1 MRLFFKEGEM
11 SNRTIKESGSR
22 KVFNWLNRIILA
34 LVCLVIIIPIWNVLI
49 TSVAVDKDVMGSDY
63 ILIPHSFTLK
73 NYQRVLQ
80 SGYMQAFKN
89 SIFVAVVGTLLSM
102 TISLPLGYALS
113 RRELVG
119 RNFWMKMLTFTLVFD
134 VGIMPFYIVV
144 KSLKLINTMAA
155 IIIPVSV
162 STFNVII
169 IKNYMTSIPESLI
182 ESAKL
187 DGCNDFSI
195 LIRIIIP
202 LSISIIAAVVLFYFV
217 SYWNRYFEVIMFI
230 NDSRKYTLQVV
241 LRSLMFES
249 DESLGGGN
257 YVYNNTKMAVMV
269 LGMLPVL
276 IIYPFIQKYFV
287 SGLMV
292 GGIKE

>member
-1 MRLFFKEGEM
+1 M
-11 SNRTIKESGSR
+11 STKTIKETNGR
-22 KVFNWLNRIILA
+22 KVFNWINRIFL
-34 LVCLVIIIPIWNVLI
+34 LVICLAIIVPIWNVLI

-63 ILIPHSFTLK
+63 LLVPHSFTLK

-89 SIFVAVVGTLLSM
+89 SIFVAFVGTALSM
-102 TISLPLGYALS
+102 LISLPLGYALS
-113 RRELVG
+113 RKELVG
-119 RNFWMKMLTFTLVFD
+119 RNFWMKMLSFTLVFD

-144 KSLKLINTMAA
+144 KSLHLINSMAA
-155 IIIPVSV
+155 IIVPVAV

-169 IKNYMTSIPESLI
+169 IKNYMTSIPESLV
-182 ESAKL
+182 ESARL
-187 DGCNDFSI
+187 DGCNDVVI
-195 LIRIIIP
+195 LVKIIIP

-230 NDSRKYTLQVV
+230 NDGRKYTLQVV
-241 LRSLMFES
+241 LRSLMFET

-276 IIYPFIQKYFV
+276 IIYPFVQKYFV
-287 SGLMV
+287 TGIMV

>member
-1 MRLFFKEGEM
+1 M
-11 SNRTIKESGSR
+11 STKTIKETNGR
-22 KVFNWLNRIILA
+22 KVFNWINRIFL
-34 LVCLVIIIPIWNVLI
+34 LVICLAIIVPIWNVLI

-63 ILIPHSFTLK
+63 LLVPHSFTLK

-89 SIFVAVVGTLLSM
+89 SIFVAFVGTALSM
-102 TISLPLGYALS
+102 LISLPLGYALS
-113 RRELVG
+113 RKELVG

-144 KSLKLINTMAA
+144 KSLHLINSMAA
-155 IIIPVSV
+155 IIVPVAV

-169 IKNYMTSIPESLI
+169 IKNYMTSIPESLV
-182 ESAKL
+182 ESARL
-187 DGCNDFSI
+187 DGCNDVVI
-195 LIRIIIP
+195 LVKIIIP

-230 NDSRKYTLQVV
+230 NDGRKYTLQVV

-276 IIYPFIQKYFV
+276 IIYPFVQKYFV
-287 SGLMV
+287 TGIMV

>member
-1 MRLFFKEGEM
+1 M
-11 SNRTIKESGSR
+11 SNSTIRETKGR
-22 KVFNWLNRIILA
+22 KVFNWINRIVLA
-34 LVCLVIIIPIWNVLI
+34 LICLVIIIPIWNVLI
-49 TSVAVDKDVMGSDY
+49 TSVAVDRDVMGTDY
-63 ILIPHSFTLK
+63 ILVPHSFTLK

-80 SGYMQAFKN
+80 SGYMQAFRN
-89 SIFVAVVGTLLSM
+89 SIFVAVVGTALSM
-102 TISLPLGYALS
+102 FISLPLGFAIS
-113 RRELVG
+113 RKELIG
-119 RNFWMKMLTFTLVFD
+119 RNFWLKMLTFTLVFD

-144 KSLKLINTMAA
+144 KSLHLINTMAA

-169 IKNYMTSIPESLI
+169 IKNYMSSIPESLV
-182 ESAKL
+182 ESARL
-187 DGCNDFSI
+187 DGCNDLVI
-195 LIRIIIP
+195 LVRIIIP

-230 NDSRKYTLQVV
+230 NDGRKYTLQVV

-276 IIYPFIQKYFV
+276 VIYPFIQKYFV
-287 SGLMV
+287 TGLMV

>member
-1 MRLFFKEGEM
+1 M
-11 SNRTIKESGSR
+11 SNSTIRETKGR
-22 KVFNWLNRIILA
+22 KVFNWINRIILA
-34 LVCLVIIIPIWNVLI
+34 LICLVIIIPIGNVLI
-49 TSVAVDKDVMGSDY
+49 TSVAVDRDVMGTDY
-63 ILIPHSFTLK
+63 ILVPHSFTLK

-80 SGYMQAFKN
+80 SGYMQAFRN
-89 SIFVAVVGTLLSM
+89 SIFVAVVGTALSM
-102 TISLPLGYALS
+102 FISLPLGFAIS
-113 RRELVG
+113 RKELIG
-119 RNFWMKMLTFTLVFD
+119 RNFWLKMLTFTLVFD

-144 KSLKLINTMAA
+144 KSLHLINTMAA

-169 IKNYMTSIPESLI
+169 IKNYMSSIPESLV
-182 ESAKL
+182 ESARL
-187 DGCNDFSI
+187 DGCNDLVI
-195 LIRIIIP
+195 LVRIIIP

-230 NDSRKYTLQVV
+230 NDGRKYTLQVV

-276 IIYPFIQKYFV
+276 VIYPFIQKYFV
-287 SGLMV
+287 TGLMV

>member
-1 MRLFFKEGEM
+1 M
-11 SNRTIKESGSR
+11 STKTIKETNGR
-22 KVFNWLNRIILA
+22 NVFNWINRIFL
-34 LVCLVIIIPIWNVLI
+34 LVICLAIIVPIWNVLI

-63 ILIPHSFTLK
+63 LLVPHSFTLK

-89 SIFVAVVGTLLSM
+89 SIFVAFVGTALSM
-102 TISLPLGYALS
+102 LISLPLGYALS
-113 RRELVG
+113 RKELVG
-119 RNFWMKMLTFTLVFD
+119 RNFWMKMLSFTLVFD

-144 KSLKLINTMAA
+144 KSLHLINSMAA
-155 IIIPVSV
+155 IIVPVAV

-169 IKNYMTSIPESLI
+169 IKNYMTSIPESLV
-182 ESAKL
+182 ESARL
-187 DGCNDFSI
+187 DGCNDVVI
-195 LIRIIIP
+195 LVKIIIP

-230 NDSRKYTLQVV
+230 NDGRKYTLQVV

-276 IIYPFIQKYFV
+276 IIYPFVQKYFV
-287 SGLMV
+287 TGIMV

>member
-1 MRLFFKEGEM
+1 M
-11 SNRTIKESGSR
+11 SNSTIRETKGR
-22 KVFNWLNRIILA
+22 KVFNWINRIILA
-34 LVCLVIIIPIWNVLI
+34 LICLVIIIPIWNVLI
-49 TSVAVDKDVMGSDY
+49 TSVAVDRDVMGTDY
-63 ILIPHSFTLK
+63 ILGPHSFTLK

-80 SGYMQAFKN
+80 SGYMQAFRN
-89 SIFVAVVGTLLSM
+89 SIFVAVVGTALSM
-102 TISLPLGYALS
+102 FISLPLGFAIS
-113 RRELVG
+113 RRELIG
-119 RNFWMKMLTFTLVFD
+119 RSFWLKMLTFTLVFD

-144 KSLKLINTMAA
+144 KSLHLINTMAA

-169 IKNYMTSIPESLI
+169 IKNYMSSIPESLV
-182 ESAKL
+182 ESARL
-187 DGCNDFSI
+187 DGCNDLVI
-195 LIRIIIP
+195 LVRIIIP

-230 NDSRKYTLQVV
+230 NDGRKYTLQVV

-276 IIYPFIQKYFV
+276 VIYPFIQKYFV
-287 SGLMV
+287 TGLMV

>member
-1 MRLFFKEGEM
+1 M
-11 SNRTIKESGSR
+11 SNSTIRETKGR
-22 KVFNWLNRIILA
+22 KVFNWINRIILA
-34 LVCLVIIIPIWNVLI
+34 LICLVIIIPIWNVLI
-49 TSVAVDKDVMGSDY
+49 TSVAVDRDVMGTDY
-63 ILIPHSFTLK
+63 ILVPHSFTLK

-80 SGYMQAFKN
+80 SGYMQAFRN
-89 SIFVAVVGTLLSM
+89 SIFVAVVGTALSM
-102 TISLPLGYALS
+102 FISLPLGFAIS
-113 RRELVG
+113 RRELIG
-119 RNFWMKMLTFTLVFD
+119 RSFWLKMLTFTLVFD

-144 KSLKLINTMAA
+144 KSLHLINTMAA

-162 STFNVII
+162 STFNVIL
-169 IKNYMTSIPESLI
+169 IKNYMSSIPESLV
-182 ESAKL
+182 ESARL
-187 DGCNDFSI
+187 DGCNDLVI
-195 LIRIIIP
+195 LVRIIIP

-230 NDSRKYTLQVV
+230 NDGRKYTLQVV

-276 IIYPFIQKYFV
+276 VIYPFIQKYFV
-287 SGLMV
+287 TGLMV

>member
-1 MRLFFKEGEM
+1 M
-11 SNRTIKESGSR
+11 SNSTIRETKGR
-22 KVFNWLNRIILA
+22 KVFNWINRILLA
-34 LVCLVIIIPIWNVLI
+34 LICLVIIIPIWNVLI
-49 TSVAVDKDVMGSDY
+49 TSVAVDRDVMGTDY
-63 ILIPHSFTLK
+63 ILVPHSFTLK

-80 SGYMQAFKN
+80 SGYMQAFRN
-89 SIFVAVVGTLLSM
+89 SIFVAVVGTALSM
-102 TISLPLGYALS
+102 FISLPLGFAIS
-113 RRELVG
+113 RKELIG
-119 RNFWMKMLTFTLVFD
+119 RNFWLKMLTFTLVFD

-144 KSLKLINTMAA
+144 KSLHLINTMAA

-169 IKNYMTSIPESLI
+169 IKNYMSSIPESLV
-182 ESAKL
+182 ESARL
-187 DGCNDFSI
+187 DGCNDLVI
-195 LIRIIIP
+195 LVRIIIP

-230 NDSRKYTLQVV
+230 NDGRKYTLQVV

-257 YVYNNTKMAVMV
+257 YVYNNTKMAVLV

-276 IIYPFIQKYFV
+276 VIYPFIQKYFV
-287 SGLMV
+287 AGLMV

>member
-1 MRLFFKEGEM
+1 M
-11 SNRTIKESGSR
+11 STTTIKETTGR
-22 KVFNWLNRIILA
+22 KVFNVINRILLFLI
-34 LVCLVIIIPIWNVLI
+34 CLIIIIPIWNVLI
-49 TSVAVDKDVMGSDY
+49 TSVAVDKDVIGSDY
-63 ILIPHSFTLK
+63 LLVPHSFTLK
-73 NYQRVLQ
+73 NYSRVLL

-89 SIFVAVVGTLLSM
+89 SIFVAVTGTALSM
-102 TISLPLGYALS
+102 FVSLPLGYALS
-113 RRELVG
+113 RKELIG
-119 RNFWMKMLTFTLVFD
+119 RNFFMKMLTFTLVFD

-144 KSLKLINTMAA
+144 KNLHLMNSIAA
-155 IIIPVSV
+155 IIIPVAV

-169 IKNYMTSIPESLI
+169 IKNYMTTIPESLI

-187 DGCNDFSI
+187 DGCNDLVVLIKII
-195 LIRIIIP
+195 LP
-202 LSISIIAAVVLFYFV
+202 LSISIIAAVILFYFV

-276 IIYPFIQKYFV
+276 VIYPFIQKHFV

>member
-1 MRLFFKEGEM
+1 MYT
-11 SNRTIKESGSR
+11 NYIKETKGR
-22 KVFNWLNRIILA
+22 KIFNIVNKILLA
-34 LVCLVIIIPIWNVLI
+34 FICLIIIIPIWNVLI
-49 TSVAVDKDVMGSDY
+49 TSVAIDKDVIGSDY
-63 ILIPHSFTLK
+63 LLIPRSFTLK
-73 NYQRVLQ
+73 NYAKVLQ
-80 SGYMQAFKN
+80 SCYMQAFKN
-89 SIFVAVVGTLLSM
+89 YLFVAIIGTALSM
-102 TISLPLGYALS
+102 FISLPLGYALS
-113 RRELVG
+113 RKDLVLRG
-119 RNFWMKMLTFTLVFD
+119 FWMKILTFTLVFD

-144 KSLKLINTMAA
+144 KKLHLMNSLAA
-155 IIIPVSV
+155 IIIPVAV

-169 IKNYMTSIPESLI
+169 IKNYMSSIPESLI
-182 ESAKL
+182 ESARI
-187 DGCNDFSI
+187 DGCNDLVI
-195 LIRIIIP
+195 LIRIILP
-202 LSISIIAAVVLFYFV
+202 LSISIIAAVILFYFV

-241 LRSLMFES
+241 LRGLMFES

-276 IIYPFIQKYFV
+276 VIYPFVQKHFV

>member
-1 MRLFFKEGEM
+1 M
-11 SNRTIKESGSR
+11 STKTIKETNGR
-22 KVFNWLNRIILA
+22 KVFNWINRIFL
-34 LVCLVIIIPIWNVLI
+34 LVICLAIIVPIWNVLV

-63 ILIPHSFTLK
+63 LLVPHSFTLK

-89 SIFVAVVGTLLSM
+89 SIFVAFVGTALSM
-102 TISLPLGYALS
+102 LISLPLGYALS
-113 RRELVG
+113 RKELVG
-119 RNFWMKMLTFTLVFD
+119 RNFWMKMLSFTLVFD

-144 KSLKLINTMAA
+144 KSLHLINSMAA
-155 IIIPVSV
+155 IIVPVAV

-169 IKNYMTSIPESLI
+169 IKNYMTSIPESLV
-182 ESAKL
+182 ESARL
-187 DGCNDFSI
+187 DGCNDVVI
-195 LIRIIIP
+195 LVKIIIP

-230 NDSRKYTLQVV
+230 NDGRKYTLQVV

-276 IIYPFIQKYFV
+276 IIYPFVQKYFV
-287 SGLMV
+287 TGIMV

>member
-1 MRLFFKEGEM
+1 M
-11 SNRTIKESGSR
+11 STKTIKETNGR
-22 KVFNWLNRIILA
+22 KVFNWINRIFL
-34 LVCLVIIIPIWNVLI
+34 LVICLAIIVPIWNVLI

-63 ILIPHSFTLK
+63 LLVPHSFTLK

-89 SIFVAVVGTLLSM
+89 SIFVAFVGTALSM
-102 TISLPLGYALS
+102 LISLPLGYALS
-113 RRELVG
+113 RKGLVG
-119 RNFWMKMLTFTLVFD
+119 RNFWMKMLSFTLVFD

-144 KSLKLINTMAA
+144 KSLHLINSMAA
-155 IIIPVSV
+155 IIVPVAV

-169 IKNYMTSIPESLI
+169 IKNYMTSIPESLV
-182 ESAKL
+182 ESARL
-187 DGCNDFSI
+187 DGCNDVVI
-195 LIRIIIP
+195 LVKIIIP

-230 NDSRKYTLQVV
+230 NDGRKYTLQVV

-276 IIYPFIQKYFV
+276 IIYPFVQKYFV
-287 SGLMV
+287 TGIMV

>member
-1 MRLFFKEGEM
+1 M
-11 SNRTIKESGSR
+11 STKTIKETNGR
-22 KVFNWLNRIILA
+22 KVFNWINRTSL
-34 LVCLVIIIPIWNVLI
+34 LVICLAIIVPIWNVLI

-63 ILIPHSFTLK
+63 LLVPHSFTLK

-89 SIFVAVVGTLLSM
+89 SIFVAFVGTALSM
-102 TISLPLGYALS
+102 LISLPLGYALS
-113 RRELVG
+113 RKELVG
-119 RNFWMKMLTFTLVFD
+119 RNFWMKMLSFTLVFD

-144 KSLKLINTMAA
+144 KSLHLINSMAA
-155 IIIPVSV
+155 IIVPVAV

-169 IKNYMTSIPESLI
+169 IKNYMTSIPESLV
-182 ESAKL
+182 ESARL
-187 DGCNDFSI
+187 DGCNDVVI
-195 LIRIIIP
+195 LVKIIIP

-230 NDSRKYTLQVV
+230 NDGRKYTLQVV

-276 IIYPFIQKYFV
+276 IIYPFVQKYFV
-287 SGLMV
+287 TGIMV

>member
-1 MRLFFKEGEM
+1 M
-11 SNRTIKESGSR
+11 STRTIKESAGR
-22 KVFNWLNRIILA
+22 KIFNVINRILLA
-34 LVCLVIIIPIWNVLI
+34 VICLIVIIPIWNVLI
-49 TSVAVDKDVMGSDY
+49 TSFAVDKDVMGSDY
-63 ILIPHSFTLK
+63 LLIPKSFTLK
-73 NYQRVLQ
+73 NYTRVLQ

-89 SIFVAVVGTLLSM
+89 SIFVAVVGTALSM
-102 TISLPLGYALS
+102 FISIPFGYALS
-113 RRELVG
+113 RKELVG
-119 RNFWMKMLTFTLVFD
+119 RNIWMKMLTFTLVFD

-144 KSLKLINTMAA
+144 RSLHLMNTMAA
-155 IIIPVSV
+155 IIIPVAV

-169 IKNYMTSIPESLI
+169 IKNYMSSIPESLI

-187 DGCNDFSI
+187 DGCNDLVV
-195 LIRIIIP
+195 LIKIVLP
-202 LSISIIAAVVLFYFV
+202 LSVSIIAAVILFYFV

-276 IIYPFIQKYFV
+276 IIYPFIQKHFV

-292 GGIKE
+292 GGVKG

>member
-1 MRLFFKEGEM
+1 M
-11 SNRTIKESGSR
+11 STKTIKETKGR
-22 KVFNWLNRIILA
+22 KVFNWINRIFL
-34 LVCLVIIIPIWNVLI
+34 LVICLAIIVPIWNVLI

-63 ILIPHSFTLK
+63 LLVPHSFTLK

-89 SIFVAVVGTLLSM
+89 SIFVAFVGTALSM
-102 TISLPLGYALS
+102 LISLPLGYALS
-113 RRELVG
+113 RKELVG
-119 RNFWMKMLTFTLVFD
+119 RNFWMKMLSFTLVFD

-144 KSLKLINTMAA
+144 KSLHLINSMAA
-155 IIIPVSV
+155 IIVPVAV

-169 IKNYMTSIPESLI
+169 IKNYMTSIPESLV
-182 ESAKL
+182 ESARL
-187 DGCNDFSI
+187 DGCNDVVI
-195 LIRIIIP
+195 LVKIIIP

-230 NDSRKYTLQVV
+230 NDGRKYTLQVV

-276 IIYPFIQKYFV
+276 IIYPFVQKYFV
-287 SGLMV
+287 TGIMV

>member
-1 MRLFFKEGEM
+1 M
-11 SNRTIKESGSR
+11 SNSTIRETKGR
-22 KVFNWLNRIILA
+22 KVFNWINRIILA
-34 LVCLVIIIPIWNVLI
+34 LICLVIIIPIWNVLI
-49 TSVAVDKDVMGSDY
+49 TSVAVDRDVMGTDY
-63 ILIPHSFTLK
+63 ILVPHSFTLK

-80 SGYMQAFKN
+80 SGYMQAFRN
-89 SIFVAVVGTLLSM
+89 SIFVAVVGTALSM
-102 TISLPLGYALS
+102 FISLPLGFAIS
-113 RRELVG
+113 RRELIG
-119 RNFWMKMLTFTLVFD
+119 RSFWLKMLTFTLVFD

-144 KSLKLINTMAA
+144 KSLHLINTMAA

-169 IKNYMTSIPESLI
+169 IKNYMSSIPESLV
-182 ESAKL
+182 ESARL
-187 DGCNDFSI
+187 DGCNDLVI
-195 LIRIIIP
+195 LVRIIIP
-202 LSISIIAAVVLFYFV
+202 LSISIIAAVVLYYFV

-230 NDSRKYTLQVV
+230 NDGRKYTLQVV

-276 IIYPFIQKYFV
+276 VIYPFIQKYFV
-287 SGLMV
+287 TGLMV

>member
-1 MRLFFKEGEM
+1 
-11 SNRTIKESGSR
+11 
-22 KVFNWLNRIILA
+22 
-34 LVCLVIIIPIWNVLI
+34 
-49 TSVAVDKDVMGSDY
+49 
-63 ILIPHSFTLK
+63 
-73 NYQRVLQ
+73 
-80 SGYMQAFKN
+80 MQAFKN
-89 SIFVAVVGTLLSM
+89 SLFVAVVGTALSM
-102 TISLPLGYALS
+102 AISIPMGFALS
-113 RRELVG
+113 RKNLIA
-119 RNFWMKMLTFTLVFD
+119 RNFIMKILTFTLVFD

-144 KSLKLINTMAA
+144 RSLGMINTMSA
-155 IIIPVSV
+155 IIIPVAV

-182 ESAKL
+182 ESARL
-187 DGCNDFSI
+187 DGCNDFII
-195 LIRIIIP
+195 LTRIVVP
-202 LSISIIAAVVLFYFV
+202 LSVSIIAAVILFYFV

-276 IIYPFIQKYFV
+276 IIYPFIQKHFV
-287 SGLMV
+287 SGLML
-292 GGIKE
+292 GGVKE

>member
-1 MRLFFKEGEM
+1 M
-11 SNRTIKESGSR
+11 SNSTIRETKGR
-22 KVFNWLNRIILA
+22 KVFNWINGILLA
-34 LVCLVIIIPIWNVLI
+34 LICLVIIIPIWNVLI
-49 TSVAVDKDVMGSDY
+49 TSVAVDRDVMGTDY
-63 ILIPHSFTLK
+63 ILVPHSFTLK

-80 SGYMQAFKN
+80 SGYMQAFRN
-89 SIFVAVVGTLLSM
+89 SIFVAVVGTALSM
-102 TISLPLGYALS
+102 FISLPLGFAIS
-113 RRELVG
+113 RRELIG
-119 RNFWMKMLTFTLVFD
+119 RSFWLKMLTFTLVFD

-144 KSLKLINTMAA
+144 KSLHLINTMAA

-169 IKNYMTSIPESLI
+169 IKNYMSSIPESLV
-182 ESAKL
+182 ESARL
-187 DGCNDFSI
+187 DGCNDLVI
-195 LIRIIIP
+195 LVRIIIP

-230 NDSRKYTLQVV
+230 NDGRKYTLQVV

-276 IIYPFIQKYFV
+276 VIYPFIQKYFV
-287 SGLMV
+287 TGLMV

>member
-1 MRLFFKEGEM
+1 M
-11 SNRTIKESGSR
+11 SNSTIRETKGR
-22 KVFNWLNRIILA
+22 KVFNWINRILLA
-34 LVCLVIIIPIWNVLI
+34 LICLVIIIPIWNVLI
-49 TSVAVDKDVMGSDY
+49 TSVAVDRDVMGTDY
-63 ILIPHSFTLK
+63 ILVPHSFTLK

-80 SGYMQAFKN
+80 SGYMQAFRN
-89 SIFVAVVGTLLSM
+89 SIFVAVVGTALSM
-102 TISLPLGYALS
+102 FISLPLGFAIS
-113 RRELVG
+113 RRELIG
-119 RNFWMKMLTFTLVFD
+119 RSFWLKMLTFTLVFD
-134 VGIMPFYIVV
+134 VCIMPFYIVV
-144 KSLKLINTMAA
+144 KSLHLINTMAA

-169 IKNYMTSIPESLI
+169 IKNYMSSIPESLV
-182 ESAKL
+182 ESARL
-187 DGCNDFSI
+187 DGCNDLVI
-195 LIRIIIP
+195 LVRIIIP

-230 NDSRKYTLQVV
+230 NDGRKYTLQVV

-276 IIYPFIQKYFV
+276 VIYPFIQKYFV
-287 SGLMV
+287 TGLMV

>member
-1 MRLFFKEGEM
+1 M
-11 SNRTIKESGSR
+11 STKTIKETNGR
-22 KVFNWLNRIILA
+22 KVFNWINRIFL
-34 LVCLVIIIPIWNVLI
+34 LVICLAIIVPIWNVLI

-63 ILIPHSFTLK
+63 LLVPHSFTLK

-89 SIFVAVVGTLLSM
+89 SIFVAFVGTALSM
-102 TISLPLGYALS
+102 LISLPLGYALS
-113 RRELVG
+113 RKELVG
-119 RNFWMKMLTFTLVFD
+119 RNFWMKMLSFTLVFD

-144 KSLKLINTMAA
+144 KSLHLINSMAA
-155 IIIPVSV
+155 IIVPVAV

-169 IKNYMTSIPESLI
+169 IKNYMTSIPESLV
-182 ESAKL
+182 ESARL
-187 DGCNDFSI
+187 DGCNDVVI
-195 LIRIIIP
+195 LVKIIIP

-230 NDSRKYTLQVV
+230 NDGRKYTLQVV

-276 IIYPFIQKYFV
+276 IIYPFVQKYFV
-287 SGLMV
+287 TGIMV
-292 GGIKE
+292 GRIKE